1 MSAERIVLAAI
12 KMANKYCDITVL
24 SKQRIAGTTQSGDIE
39 TVQFSQVPCRY
50 EQKIFSKT
58 HPISQMVEQGK
69 VAGVFYVPHSFEDTP
84 IGVLHKK
91 NTIVFQGDSYMVLD
105 SVLPSVESY
114 VKIYVQKI

>member
-1 MSAERIVLAAI
+1 MSAQKIVLAAI
-12 KMANKYCDITVL
+12 KMANKFCDITVL
-24 SKQRIAGTTQSGDIE
+24 TKGRIAGTTQKADIE
-39 TVQFSQVPCRY
+39 TILFTQVPCRY

-69 VAGVFYVPHSFEDTP
+69 VAGVFYVPFSFEDTP
-84 IGVLHKK
+84 IEVLHKK
-91 NTIVFQGDSYMVLD
+91 NTIVYQGDSYMVLD